1 MENLLAIFNKIQQ
14 VSPLPFFT
22 PETLVVQNAGMQ
34 HWLNMSIAKE
44 RQISMNIDYALPA
57 QFLWKLLKSLASEK
71 KAPDQSPYSREVLT
85 WRIYDLLSHQIVI
98 NDTDF
103 EPVNHYWTR
112 ESAQDQA
119 DFKRYQLSQKLADLY
134 EQYLIFRPDWIDA
147 WCKGDFSLVDVNAN
161 ILSDSETNKK
171 SAIWQGKL
179 WQLLHQQ
186 MAYNPVEL
194 MADAIANI
202 EHQQALL
209 PKRLSLFAIN
219 AMAPMWLTFLE
230 RIGQYTQVHFFH
242 LNPCFDYWGDVVTE
256 KLSIKRLNQWT
267 ELAHVKHDPDHSNA
281 HIADDVGNPLLANLG
296 QQGREFISLLQT
308 VSTIDIDAYEQVVPD
323 STTTYQG
330 QSAVSLSVLQ
340 HVQQDILSLSDKR
353 NQPVA
358 LIDDSIIV
366 SSSHSALREV
376 QALHDWLLH
385 QFNEDSALTPKDVLV
400 MCPQIEDYAPY
411 VNAVFA
417 RGWQDID
424 EGIPPLPCSIAD
436 RSSKDSDPIVAAY
449 MELLSLPDSR
459 FQVTHIYALLKL
471 PAVQEQLHIC
481 ADEVTQIATWLDH
494 AAVHWGLNGQ
504 HKGHNISHGENTAD
518 LGKQYTWQQGL
529 SRLIQGFTFS
539 DQPIIVDG
547 QLLLPDVEGQSGVLL
562 GKLMLFIEQLQHYLV
577 KLSQPRTATQWQV
590 LLNEMLLE
598 TFSLNNE
605 FSLNIINKA
614 ITALGEYTL
623 EAHFNDTIALTIVRD
638 FLTSHFSEPDTS
650 RQFMVGQVTFC
661 SMLPMRSIPFKVI
674 AILGLNDGQFPRQ
687 RQPLAF
693 DLMATT
699 AAQLGDRSRRGDD
712 RYLFLEAIISA
723 RKALYL
729 SYQGKS
735 IKTNGEKQPSI
746 VLNELFSYLS
756 AGYGW
761 NLTAEKGSQLRQMP
775 MQPFS
780 GKNYLS
786 KQQEHHSSG
795 LIVDTNKFPSF
806 DRKWLMLV
814 DQPSSIGLD
823 DASSKDKSPE
833 DDSPQDESVV
843 NTPNNLLHSQNQILL
858 ETLHTQE
865 LIRFYQHPSKWYAQ
879 AKLSLYF
886 EDFDVRLTDDEPFVP
901 DNLAAYQLREQFIHA
916 YVNNT
921 QTNNDTD
928 LEQVIQS
935 AILGGQYAD
944 TPMTLPVIEQ
954 WQQDSEHFAEQI
966 HQWVTAPINETP
978 ITLNITQSSTQ
989 PLALSTNLPISG
1001 DSVVCY
1007 RSSTPKFKDFFILY
1021 LHQLMLQLSHVN
1033 GEHTDI
1039 KHVRGF
1045 YFNTKSQKVV
1055 RYEVKPIEAPEQKL
1069 VQLIQQFITGQTTP
1083 LLLNGVL
1090 ANTILT
1096 AKSFQQND
1104 LAAYWQGDRNNPG
1117 FANDAYIRYFWPHLP
1132 ELDEITPQLTDLFQP
1147 MFDAMEKV
1155 K

>member
-14 VSPLPFFT
+14 VSPLSFFT

-44 RQISMNIDYALPA
+44 REISMNIDYALPA
-57 QFLWKLLKSLASEK
+57 QFLWKLLKSLASEE
-71 KAPDQSPYSREVLT
+71 KAPEQSPYSREVLT
-85 WRIYDLLSHQIVI
+85 WRIYHLLSHQHVTS
-98 NDTDF
+98 DDDF
-103 EPVNHYWTR
+103 EPVNHYWAI
-112 ESAQDQA
+112 ENVPEQA

-134 EQYLIFRPDWIDA
+134 EQYLIFRPEWIDA
-147 WCKGDFSLVDVNAN
+147 WCQGNFSLTGLNNITDDNLTNNSAN
-161 ILSDSETNKK
+161 KTST
-171 SAIWQGKL
+171 IWQGKL
-179 WQLLHQQ
+179 WQMLHQQ

-194 MADAIANI
+194 MNDALSNI
-202 EHQQALL
+202 QSHQHLL

-219 AMAPMWLTFLE
+219 AMAPMWLKFLE
-230 RIGQYTQVHFFH
+230 HIGQYTQVHFYH
-242 LNPCFDYWGDVVTE
+242 LNPCFDYWGDLVTE
-256 KLSIKRLNQWT
+256 KQSIKRLNQWT
-267 ELAHVKHDPDHSNA
+267 EH
-281 HIADDVGNPLLANLG
+281 ADIETNIEKQTSQIIDEVGNPLLANLG

-308 VSTIDIDAYEQVVPD
+308 ASTIDIDAYEQVITEP
-323 STTTYQG
+323 
-330 QSAVSLSVLQ
+330 QSREEFEKGSNNSSVL
-340 HVQQDILSLSDKR
+340 HHIQQDILSLTDKR
-353 NQPVA
+353 IQPLA
-358 LIDDSIIV
+358 LIDDSIVI

-385 QFNEDSALTPKDVLV
+385 QFNDDPTLTPKDILV

-417 RGWQDID
+417 RGWQDIG
-424 EGIPPLPCSIAD
+424 ENIPPLPCSIAD

-471 PAVQEQLHIC
+471 PAVQEQLNIC

-494 AAVHWGLNGQ
+494 AAIHWGLNGQ
-504 HKGHNISHGENTAD
+504 HKGHNITQGESSAD

-529 SRLIQGFTFS
+529 SRLVQGFTFG
-539 DQPIIVDG
+539 DQATIVDG

-562 GKLMLFIEQLQHYLV
+562 GKLMLFIEQLQHYLI

-590 LLNEMLLE
+590 LLSEMLSE

-605 FSLNIINKA
+605 FSINIINKA

-623 EAHFNDTIALTIVRD
+623 EANFNENLPLTIVRD
-638 FLTSHFSEPDTS
+638 FLSSHFSEPDTS

-693 DLMATT
+693 DLMASTP
-699 AAQLGDRSRRGDD
+699 AQLGDRSRRGDD

-735 IKTNGEKQPSI
+735 IKTNGERQPSI
-746 VLNELFSYLS
+746 VLNELFDYLTQ
-756 AGYGW
+756 GYGW
-761 NLTAEKGSQLRQMP
+761 NLKAEQGSQLRQMP

-780 GKNYLS
+780 IKNYWYN
-786 KQQEHHSSG
+786 KQNEQSGAHS
-795 LIVDTNKFPSF
+795 TQANKFPSF
-806 DRKWLMLV
+806 DAKWLSLV
-814 DQPSSIGLD
+814 DEQ
-823 DASSKDKSPE
+823 SPE
-833 DDSPQDESVV
+833 TLVDEGVTQTSNAIEQPLNSV
-843 NTPNNLLHSQNQILL
+843 NIDAPFELSFD
-858 ETLHTQE
+858 ELHTQD
-865 LIRFYQHPSKWYAQ
+865 LLRFYQHPSKYYGQ

-886 EDFDVRLTDDEPFVP
+886 DDYDVRLTDEEPFVP
-901 DNLAAYQLREQFIHA
+901 DNLAAYKLREQFISA
-916 YVNNT
+916 YVENPDN
-921 QTNNDTD
+921 QDTLA

-954 WQQDSEHFAEQI
+954 WREDSEHFAEQI
-966 HQWVTAPINETP
+966 HQWVSQPILETP
-978 ITLNITQSSTQ
+978 VTHDI
-989 PLALSTNLPISG
+989 ALSGTQTIKLSTSLPISG
-1001 DSVVCY
+1001 DSLVCY

-1021 LHQLMLQLSHVN
+1021 LHQVMLQLSHVQ
-1033 GEHTDI
+1033 GQHTQV

-1055 RYEVKPIEAPEQKL
+1055 RYEVKPVEVPAQKL
-1069 VQLIQQFITGQTTP
+1069 AQLIMQFNQGQLTP

-1096 AKSFQQND
+1096 AKSFEQSD
-1104 LAAYWQGDRNNPG
+1104 LVKYWQGDRNTQG
-1117 FANDAYIRYFWPHLP
+1117 FADDAYIRYFWPIQP
-1132 ELDEITPQLTDLFQP
+1132 ELDDIALKITELFQP
-1147 MFDAMEKV
+1147 MYDAMDKV